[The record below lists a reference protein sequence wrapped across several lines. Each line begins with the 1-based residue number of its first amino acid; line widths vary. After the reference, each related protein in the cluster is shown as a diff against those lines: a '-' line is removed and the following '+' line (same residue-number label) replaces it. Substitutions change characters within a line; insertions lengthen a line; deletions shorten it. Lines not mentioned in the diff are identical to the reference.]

1 MVKREELYELVW
13 SQPMTKVAQQFDV
26 SGSYLARICT
36 LLNVP
41 RPERGYWAKLAVGKA
56 PPKVPLLP
64 AQPGDPMHWSSE
76 GERVPQPKPQ
86 APKVPRE
93 RKSGRKI
100 RVPREHIHHLIRG
113 AKPHIEKTRR
123 IDEGMYLKPY
133 KFLLVDVTASQAG
146 LDKALGLANDLFN
159 ALESVGHRVTMASAE
174 AGLRRAPIDEREGTA
189 KPRQHW
195 EHRGLWSP
203 YRPTVVY
210 IGTVAIGLT
219 IIEMSESVT
228 LRYHK
233 GKYIRECEYVP
244 PRGRYNADYS
254 WTTTRDLPS
263 GRMRIVAY
271 SPYGRADWVAQWHET
286 KSASLRGQLA
296 TIVETIEAAAPEL
309 VAKLE
314 EADRQAEI
322 RHQEWLVAED
332 RRKRDEDRR
341 CIARSIE
348 DSHSDLRK
356 IIGQWSDVV
365 TVERFLAG
373 VEQTARERSP
383 EDLVQIQERLALA
396 RNLLGTTDP
405 LDYLRGWKAPVERYV
420 PKYPAEQ
427 A

>member
-36 LLNVP
+36 LLNAP

-56 PPKVPLLP
+56 PPKVPLPP
-64 AQPGDPMHWSSE
+64 AQPGDPLHWSSE

-174 AGLRRAPIDEREGTA
+174 AGLRRAPIDEREGAA

-233 GKYIRECEYVP
+233 GKYIRESEYVP
-244 PRGRYNADYS
+244 PRGGYNADYS
-254 WTTTRDLPS
+254 WTTTRELPS

-271 SPYGRADWVAQWHET
+271 SPYGRADWVAQWDESKT
-286 KSASLRGQLA
+286 ASLRGQLA
-296 TIVETIEAAAPEL
+296 TIVEAIEAAVPEL
-309 VAKLE
+309 VVKLE

-322 RHQEWLVAED
+322 RHKEWLVAED
-332 RRKRDEDRR
+332 RRKRDADRR
-341 CIARSIE
+341 AVEESIS
-348 DSHSDLRK
+348 DSHAELRQ
-356 IIGQWSDVV
+356 IIQQWSEIIS
-365 TVERFLAG
+365 VEQFLAG
-373 VEQTARERSP
+373 VEQRANELTPQSGHDVKERM
-383 EDLVQIQERLALA
+383 ALA
-396 RNLLGTTDP
+396 RKFLGTQDP
-405 LDYLRGWKAPVERYV
+405 LDFFHQWKLPGERYS
-420 PKYPAEQ
+420 PKYDEE
-427 A
+427 